1 MRPDRL
7 LLGWLLLFGV
17 LGFGAIWDA
26 VDSERRPAATWCEQ
40 TQAGAAAFAEA
51 VVEVDVAAIV
61 PGILD
66 LLIEPTAHAW
76 WHARS
81 FLVIGGLVVA
91 ALVALF
97 GAALIRIDVARLVS
111 DRDVSLVP
119 AITHAARTW
128 RRTYGT
134 LIIAPV
140 LALIL
145 LFPIIVVGIVAAIPG
160 VSVVLSILWGIL
172 LIPAIGA
179 ALVVF
184 GWLVSLPILSGAM
197 ALEVGD
203 PAENVI
209 RSFVLIRRRPVVFLL
224 LLLLS
229 LVALAV
235 GWLIVSAVVGLTL
248 YLLNAASGFVFSASP
263 TGPLVTWPG
272 LAAVAPADAEPGVW
286 AHSIV
291 AWWFRFAISW
301 AWAWVVAVI
310 MLFSGRTYLVM
321 RRAVERLPLEEI
333 DELEAS

>member
-7 LLGWLLLFGV
+7 LLGWLLLLGV
-17 LGFGAIWDA
+17 LAFGTIWDA

-51 VVEVDVAAIV
+51 VVEVDVAAIL
-61 PGILD
+61 PGIYD

-76 WHARS
+76 LHARS
-81 FLVIGGLVVA
+81 FIVIGGLVVA
-91 ALVALF
+91 ALVALL
-97 GAALIRIDVARLVS
+97 GSALIRVDVSRLVS

-119 AITHAARTW
+119 AITHAARSW

-134 LIIAPV
+134 LILAPV

-145 LFPIIVVGIVAAIPG
+145 LFPIVVVGIVAAIPG

-172 LIPAIGA
+172 LVPAIGA

-224 LLLLS
+224 LFLLS
-229 LVALAV
+229 LVALAL
-235 GWLIVSAVVGLTL
+235 GWLIVSAVVAMSLN
-248 YLLNAASGFVFSASP
+248 LLNAASGFVFSASP
-263 TGPLVTWPG
+263 AGPMVTWPG
-272 LAAVAPADAEPGVW
+272 LAMVAPTDDQAGAWAD
-286 AHSIV
+286 SIV
-291 AWWFRFAISW
+291 GWWFRFGVSW
-301 AWAWVVAVI
+301 AWAWVAAVI
-310 MLFSGRTYLVM
+310 MLFSGRTYLVL
-321 RRAVERLPLEEI
+321 RRAVERLPLEEV
-333 DELEAS
+333 DALESS